1 MRKTP
6 QVDKLLLVLKM
17 EGSQKPRIAGG
28 PQKLG
33 KARRQILPRSSWKN
47 EALLSLLYQTSETLG
62 LFPTFKIIKKKT
74 HFIVLF
80 KPARLW

>member
-1 MRKTP
+1 M
-6 QVDKLLLVLKM
+6 LVLKM

-33 KARRQILPRSSWKN
+33 KARRRILPRSSWKN

-62 LFPTFKIIKKKT
+62 LVPTFKIIKKN
-74 HFIVLF
+74 HFIVVF